1 MTTLFNPPG
10 SELRKLG
17 RCPSIRYKKGFFFF
31 SLTLNSGIRLE
42 TVYLN
47 TNMPSTDIIA
57 FLFHWYTANAL
68 EINTTAIDL
77 ATAIWRPLPSSQ
89 GRGTEDAVE
98 NQEGVILLFVDL
110 LDRLLA
116 NALHDFI

>member
-1 MTTLFNPPG
+1 
-10 SELRKLG
+10 
-17 RCPSIRYKKGFFFF
+17 
-31 SLTLNSGIRLE
+31 
-42 TVYLN
+42 
-47 TNMPSTDIIA
+47 MPSTDIIA

-98 NQEGVILLFVDL
+98 NQEGDSSVPIPKCAPGKNSASSSSL
-110 LDRLLA
+110 RRRRQYMIESPKSH
-116 NALHDFI
+116 NAVSSSFSTRY